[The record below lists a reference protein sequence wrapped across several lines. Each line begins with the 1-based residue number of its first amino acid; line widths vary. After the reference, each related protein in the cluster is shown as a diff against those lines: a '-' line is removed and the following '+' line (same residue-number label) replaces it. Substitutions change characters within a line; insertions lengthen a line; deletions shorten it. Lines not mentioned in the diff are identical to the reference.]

1 MHVGSTDGEVRR
13 SRYSNKRSMNIQG
26 YAGYQ
31 DFIFILAARFLSV
44 YIWFSAE
51 SFDDLTDSAVFIDD
65 VGWTAAP

>member
-1 MHVGSTDGEVRR
+1 MHVGSMDGEVRR

-44 YIWFSAE
+44 CSDA
-51 SFDDLTDSAVFIDD
+51 
-65 VGWTAAP
+65 